1 MRYGAERGAS
11 VCVGYFEPKSLCGSS
26 TVQGLGGRGASRMEE
41 KDINGGEAE
50 TRTPKIRKWFKSKTC
65 SPQSINFIPIC
76 KT

>member
-1 MRYGAERGAS
+1 MQKGELLFVLDILSQR
-11 VCVGYFEPKSLCGSS
+11 VCVGRPPSRA
-26 TVQGLGGRGASRMEE
+26 LGERGASRMEE

-50 TRTPKIRKWFKSKTC
+50 TRMPKIRKWFKSKTC